1 MHPIDKELSLM
12 LKGEFDEAYQICE
25 ELESLGQEKILDNN
39 NQPHPELW
47 VRHSFNRG
55 WFMLQQGKYQEGSQ
69 LLENGRFINVYG
81 NGYLKT
87 AAPIWNPEN
96 HSAEGKTIIL
106 SLEGGLGD
114 EIIHVRYAKQFKDKG
129 FVKVYVA
136 SSPELVSIFKRI
148 DGVDD
153 VIQRDQ
159 AHTVAHDYWIPAFSA
174 GWVLGNTF
182 ETIDKGNYLSINS
195 TSSEIW
201 DTIIKKDKINIGIRW
216 AGNPKFEHQQFRLF
230 PPKFLTNL
238 NNYPELQLYSFQKD
252 NNTIDLP
259 NDIID
264 LQHFLIS
271 WEDTLA
277 ALSKMDL
284 VITSCTSIAH
294 AAAAIG
300 KPTWVIVPIL
310 PYHTWAWGAPNSNTS
325 PYYSTVKL
333 YRQKKAKE
341 WEDTF
346 IELYS
351 DLEKKFNLKIV
362 DMPTVT
368 TDKKL
373 KLNLGCGGSKLDNF
387 INIDNEDITEPDL
400 KLDLMNFPW
409 PFEDNSVDHI
419 VAKDILEHLGNTPA
433 DFINVLKEMY
443 RVSADGAAWEVQFPH
458 HRCDIAYDDPTHVRR
473 LTHTT
478 FRLFDQK
485 RAMEFKKENK
495 AETPLA
501 LIHNI
506 DIEVLDMKHEWVP
519 LWEEKVRN
527 REMTEDQLY
536 FVLNTQSNVAQSVIL
551 LIQVYKPGR
560 ANIK

>member
-1 MHPIDKELSLM
+1 M
-12 LKGEFDEAYQICE
+12 LEGKFDEAFKICE
-25 ELESLGQEKILDNN
+25 ELESLGPENIRDNDGK
-39 NQPHPELW
+39 PHPELW
-47 VRHSFNRG
+47 IRHSFNRG
-55 WFMLQQGKYQEGSQ
+55 WFKLKSGEYQSGCQ

-81 NGYLKT
+81 NGYLNT
-87 AAPIWNPEN
+87 AAPLWNPEIHPTEN
-96 HSAEGKTIIL
+96 KTIIL

-114 EIIHVRYAKQFKDKG
+114 EIIHVRYAAQFKEKG
-129 FVKVYVA
+129 FSKVYVA
-136 SSPELVSIFKRI
+136 CSSELMSVFERMPNV
-148 DGVDD
+148 DGV
-153 VIQRDQ
+153 ITRDK
-159 AHTVAHDYWIPAFSA
+159 AHTVSHDYWLPAFSA

-182 ETIDKGNYLSINS
+182 ETINKGNYLSVNPA
-195 TSSEIW
+195 SSAVW
-201 DTIIKKDKINIGIRW
+201 DAIIKKDKINVGIRW

-230 PPKFLTNL
+230 PSKFLTNL
-238 NNYPELQLYSFQKD
+238 NNYSELQVYSFQRD
-252 NNTIDLP
+252 NNIVDLP
-259 NDIID
+259 EEIID
-264 LQHFLIS
+264 LQHLLIS

-277 ALSKMDL
+277 ALEKMDI

-300 KPTWVIVPIL
+300 KPTWVVVPIL
-310 PYHTWAWGAPNSNTS
+310 PYHTWAHGAPETNTS
-325 PYYSTVKL
+325 PYYSSVKL
-333 YRQKKAKE
+333 YRQKKPKE
-341 WEDTF
+341 WENTF
-346 IELYS
+346 KTLYS
-351 DLEKKFNLKIV
+351 DLEKHFNLKPVI
-362 DMPTVT
+362 MPEVT

-373 KLNLGCGGSKLDNF
+373 KLNLGCGGSKIDKF
-387 INIDNEDITEPDL
+387 VNIDSEDIANPDL
-400 KLDLMNFPW
+400 KLDLMQFPW

-419 VAKDILEHLGNTPA
+419 VAKDILEHLGNTPI

-443 RVSADGAAWEVQFPH
+443 RVSADSAVWEVQFPH

-485 RAMEFKKENK
+485 RALEFKNSNK

-501 LIHNI
+501 LIHDI

-519 LWEEKVRN
+519 MWEEKVRN

-536 FVLNTQSNVAQSVIL
+536 FALNTQCNVAQSVIL